1 MSDIK
6 NKILVLICDGM
17 GDRLTNGYTPLEK
30 AYKPN
35 LDFLASQGVLGIMD
49 PIAPGIKPGSDTS
62 HLAIL
67 GYDPYKYYTGR
78 GPFEAIGIGMEVK
91 GGDVAFRCNFATST
105 PELIIKDRRAGRIS
119 EGASLL
125 TETINNL
132 EIDNIKIMFKESVE
146 HRAALVLRGEGLSPF
161 ISDTDPHLEDSS
173 VLEAKPLDNSLESLK
188 TANIINKFTRLSY
201 QLLSKHPVNKVR
213 QQKGENPA
221 NIILVR
227 GAGLVPYLPSFEEK
241 YHLQGAF
248 IAEVGLIKGIARL
261 LSMHAPDFTFATG
274 SYDTDMKQ
282 MILTSLNLLE
292 KYPIV
297 FVNIKTCDLPS
308 HDRNFEMKVRAIE
321 RIDEALAPLK
331 DFKGTLAITADHSS
345 PISVGDHSAD
355 PVPLLILG
363 DVRKDKVNSFS
374 ERDAAQ
380 GGLNRIKGVDLMPI
394 ILDLAGYS
402 EKFGA

>member
-1 MSDIK
+1 MADIK

-35 LDFLASQGVLGIMD
+35 FDYLASQGILGIMD

-91 GGDVAFRCNFATST
+91 GGDIAFRCNFATST
-105 PELIIKDRRAGRIS
+105 PELVIKDRRAGRIS
-119 EGASLL
+119 EGTSLL
-125 TETINNL
+125 AEIVNNL

-146 HRAALVLRGEGLSPF
+146 HRGALVLHGEGLSPY
-161 ISDTDPHLEDSS
+161 ISDTDPHRDESS
-173 VLEAKPLDNSLESLK
+173 VLEAKPLDNSLEAIK
-188 TANIINKFTRLSY
+188 TSDIINKFTRLSY
-201 QLLSKHPVNKVR
+201 QLLSSHPVNQER
-213 QQKGENPA
+213 QQKGESPA
-221 NIILVR
+221 NIILSR
-227 GAGLVPYLPSFEEK
+227 GAGLVPHLPSFEEK

-248 IAEVGLIKGIARL
+248 IAEVGLVKGIARL
-261 LSMHAPDFTFATG
+261 LGMYAPDFPFATG

-282 MILTSLNLLE
+282 MILTALE
-292 KYPIV
+292 FLEEYNIV

-308 HDRNFEMKVRAIE
+308 HNQNFELKVRVIE
-321 RIDEALAPLK
+321 RIDEAIAPLK
-331 DFKGTLAITADHSS
+331 NFKGTLAITADHSS

-355 PVPLLILG
+355 PVPLLITG
-363 DVRKDKVNSFS
+363 DVRRDVVNTFS
-374 ERDAAQ
+374 ERAAAY
-380 GGLNRIKGVDLMPI
+380 GGLNRIKGLDLIPTL
-394 ILDLAGYS
+394 LDLAGYS
-402 EKFGA
+402 DKFGA

>member
-1 MSDIK
+1 MAGINS
-6 NKILVLICDGM
+6 KILVLICDGM

-35 LDFLASQGVLGIMD
+35 FDYLTSQGILGIMD

-91 GGDVAFRCNFATST
+91 GGDIAFRCNFATST
-105 PELIIKDRRAGRIS
+105 PELVIKDRRAGRIS
-119 EGASLL
+119 EGTSLL

-161 ISDTDPHLEDSS
+161 ISDTDPHREDSS
-173 VLEAKPLDNSLESLK
+173 VFEAKPLDNSPESLK
-188 TANIINKFTRLSY
+188 TASIINKFTRLSY
-201 QLLSKHPVNKVR
+201 HLLSTHPVNKKR

-221 NIILVR
+221 NIILAR
-227 GAGLVPYLPSFEEK
+227 GAGLVPHLPAFEEK
-241 YHLQGAF
+241 YHLRGAF
-248 IAEVGLIKGIARL
+248 VAEVGLVKGIARL
-261 LSMHAPDFTFATG
+261 LGMYAPDFPFATG

-282 MILTSLNLLE
+282 MILTSLRLLQDFN
-292 KYPIV
+292 IV
-297 FVNIKTCDLPS
+297 FVNIKTCDLSS
-308 HDRNFEMKVRAIE
+308 HDRNFEMKVRVIE

-331 DFKGTLAITADHSS
+331 DFKGTLVITSDHSS

-363 DVRKDKVNSFS
+363 DVRRDAVNTFS
-374 ERDAAQ
+374 ERAAAQ
-380 GGLNRIKGVDLMPI
+380 GGLNRIKGIDMMPI